1 MKKTECGRKLWML
14 AQKRPYKKLNKR
26 FKKKII
32 RSKRSWMAS
41 TRFTFWNKKQRVSD
55 NNCWIRINNTR
66 YLNSTYCKISNI
78 LTLNSKI
85 SLESRSNCLS
95 KRTLKYATRKQFG
108 SSKTQSSSRNKSV
121 PLSNPSFKRKRC
133 RSTQKPKR
141 PDSSKSA

>member
-14 AQKRPYKKLNKR
+14 AQKRPYKKLSKR

-32 RSKRSWMAS
+32 RSKRSSMAS

-66 YLNSTYCKISNI
+66 YLNSTYCKISNN

-95 KRTLKYATRKQFG
+95 KRISKYATRKQFG
-108 SSKTQSSSRNKSV
+108 SSKTQLSSRNKSV
-121 PLSNPSFKRKRC
+121 PPSNPSFKRKKS